1 MTRDEGNISELLGT
15 GLCILAMTTLMM
27 FYMGSVELMQ
37 QKSTVSQ
44 LARKYILRM
53 ETVGFLTQQDEQIL
67 CRELTDAGVT
77 EIDLSGST
85 ASRVSY
91 GEPITLCIEG
101 KLKEKYEFKEQRMS
115 TAKN

>member
-1 MTRDEGNISELLGT
+1 MRREAGNISELLGT
-15 GLCILAMTTLMM
+15 GLCILAMTALMM
-27 FYMGSVELMQ
+27 FYLGSVELMQ
-37 QKSTVSQ
+37 QKSEVSQ

-67 CRELTDAGVT
+67 CSELTDAGVT
-77 EIDLSGST
+77 GIDLTGST
-85 ASRVSY
+85 RSQVSY
-91 GEPITLCIEG
+91 GESITLRIKG